1 MRNLKRNWLLLL
13 MFGTVLFL
21 AACAGGSE
29 ETKDEGVKT
38 EAEVA
43 EGGDLVLAV
52 LSDASSLDPHGANDV
67 PSVIVQETIYDTL
80 LDKDENSEIIPGLAK
95 SWEPVDELTWK
106 FTLNEDIKFHDGE
119 DFNAEA
125 VKVNLERILN
135 PDLGSPRTNLFEMIT
150 EIEVLSEYEFQITT
164 EYAFSPL
171 LAHLSHNSVGMIS
184 PASIAQAN
192 EDLANG
198 EDPFAAISTNPVGTG
213 YFKFDSWDP
222 GSSIK
227 VVKNEDYWGDP
238 AFVDSVEFRVVPD
251 SQVRLADLETGNVHI
266 IDPVQPNEVAR
277 IEGSDFGSL
286 HRQASSS
293 LTYLGFN
300 TQKEPFDN
308 PLVRQAISHAIDR
321 EAIISGIY
329 EDYAILANGTM
340 APGTFGYSEDTAVLD
355 YDMDKARELLAEA
368 GYEDGFKTS
377 IWTNDNPQRQAIA
390 VLAQESLAKLGVEV
404 SIEVMEFGAYL
415 DKTSTGDHDMFIL
428 GLSNPTGDAD
438 YQIYSLFHTSQHG
451 NPGNRSF
458 YDNPAIDELLDNARR
473 ASDPEERLAIYK
485 EATDILSEEAPMA
498 FLLHNEYL
506 LGVSDNT
513 TGFDIDSGGIYNL
526 KNVKIEQ

>member
-1 MRNLKRNWLLLL
+1 MKNFKASWLLLIVL
-13 MFGTVLFL
+13 GAALFL
-21 AACAGGSE
+21 AACAGGSDESE
-29 ETKDEGVKT
+29 EQQSGTGE
-38 EAEVA
+38 EAA
-43 EGGDLVLAV
+43 GGDLVLAV

-67 PSVIVQETIYDTL
+67 PSVIVQETIFDTL
-80 LDKDENSEIIPGLAK
+80 LDKDENSEIIPGLAE
-95 SWEPVDELTWK
+95 SWEAVDELTWK
-106 FTLNEDIKFHDGE
+106 FKLQEGVKFHDGE

-135 PDLGSPRTNLFEMIT
+135 PELGSPRTNLFDMIS
-150 EIEVLSEYEFQITT
+150 EIEVLDEYELQITT

-184 PASIAQAN
+184 PVSIAQAN

-198 EDPFAAISTNPVGTG
+198 DDPFNAISTNPVGTG
-213 YFKFDSWDP
+213 YFKFESWDP
-222 GSSIK
+222 GNNIK
-227 VVKNEDYWGDP
+227 VVKNEDYWGEP

-266 IDPVQPNEVAR
+266 IDPVQPNEVER
-277 IEGSDFGSL
+277 IDGTGFGSL
-286 HRQASSS
+286 HQQASSS
-293 LTYLGFN
+293 LAYLGFN
-300 TQKEPFDN
+300 TKKEPFDN

-329 EDYAILANGTM
+329 EDYAILANGVM
-340 APGTFGYSEDTAVLD
+340 APGTFGYSEETDVLE

-368 GYEDGFKTS
+368 GYEDGFSTS
-377 IWTNDNPQRQAIA
+377 IWTNDNPQRQSIA
-390 VLAQESLAKLGVEV
+390 VLAQESLAELGIEV
-404 SIEVMEFGAYL
+404 DIEVMEFGAYL
-415 DKTSTGDHDMFIL
+415 DKTSTGEHDMFIL

-438 YQIYSLFHTSQHG
+438 YQIYSLFHSSQLG

-458 YDNPAIDELLDNARR
+458 YENPVIDELLDNARR
-473 ASDPEERLAIYK
+473 ASDTDERLALYK
-485 EATDILSEEAPMA
+485 EATDIVTEEAPMV

-506 LGVSDNT
+506 LGIAENV

-526 KNVKIEQ
+526 KNVKIEE